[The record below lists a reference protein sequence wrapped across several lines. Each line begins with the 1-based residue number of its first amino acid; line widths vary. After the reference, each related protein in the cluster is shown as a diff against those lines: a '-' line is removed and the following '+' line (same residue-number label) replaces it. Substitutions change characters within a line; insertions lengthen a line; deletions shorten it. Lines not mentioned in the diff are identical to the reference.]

1 MKLDGRLGGC
11 DAGGFGAGLGDGHCN
26 RHQERRATA
35 TACATTA
42 TASTACG
49 TDQRG
54 LMMSPRD
61 CSDADRDAGRGGQ
74 MQTATA
80 GSEVAQ
86 PKTSAVGSSLFTIDS
101 ILAAPS
107 RPSDATAA
115 VSVVGG
121 RNPVT
126 AATAGFFKQPIS
138 FGHLA
143 AAAAASG
150 YTHSTAANFLGKL
163 LITIVLYIYY
173 LIYFYIFIKVN

>member
-11 DAGGFGAGLGDGHCN
+11 DAGGFGAGLGDNRCN
-26 RHQERRATA
+26 HSERRATA
-35 TACATTA
+35 TACTTTT

-61 CSDADRDAGRGGQ
+61 PCDCSDADRDASRGGQ

-80 GSEVAQ
+80 GSAGAQ

-107 RPSDATAA
+107 RPLDATAA

-126 AATAGFFKQPIS
+126 AAAAGFFKQPIS

-150 YTHSTAANFLGKL
+150 YTHSTAANFLGELKTSL
-163 LITIVLYIYY
+163 
-173 LIYFYIFIKVN
+173 KAME